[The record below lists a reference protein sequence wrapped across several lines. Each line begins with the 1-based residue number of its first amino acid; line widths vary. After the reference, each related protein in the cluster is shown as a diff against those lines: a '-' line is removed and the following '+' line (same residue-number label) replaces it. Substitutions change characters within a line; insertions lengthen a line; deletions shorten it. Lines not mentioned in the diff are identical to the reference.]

1 MLAELASV
9 KNLSINGYCDII
21 AQLGFFFCLCH
32 KKIPSDVTNGRPQLT
47 VVGLVAIFE
56 KHRI

>member
-21 AQLGFFFCLCH
+21 AQLGFFLFVSQ
-32 KKIPSDVTNGRPQLT
+32 KIPSDVTNGRPQLT

>member
-21 AQLGFFFCLCH
+21 AQLGFFFVT
-32 KKIPSDVTNGRPQLT
+32 KNIPSDVTDGRPQLT
-47 VVGLVAIFE
+47 VVGRVEFLKIVP
-56 KHRI
+56 